1 MAVTSPLTPLGSAL
15 PATTLPD
22 LDGRTVDLAAF
33 AAGKPLLVVF
43 ACNHCPYVKHVE
55 QALGALIGEY
65 PADRL
70 AAVAIGSND
79 VARYPDDD
87 VPHLREQV
95 ARAGWTFGYLVDGEQ
110 TAAKSFGAVCT
121 PDFFLYDADHRLA
134 YRGAF
139 DASTP
144 GNNQPLTGAEL
155 RAAIDATLVGASVPE
170 PHRPA
175 MGCSIKW
182 KGE

>member
-15 PATTLPD
+15 PVTTLPD
-22 LDGRTVDLAAF
+22 LDGREVDLAAL
-33 AAGKPLLVVF
+33 AAGTPLLVVF

-55 QALGALIGEY
+55 SALGALISEY

-70 AAVAIGSND
+70 TTVAIGSND

-87 VPHLREQV
+87 VPQLREQV

-110 TAAKSFGAVCT
+110 TAAKAFGAVCT
-121 PDFFLYDADHRLA
+121 PDFFLYDAEHRLA

-144 GNNQPLTGAEL
+144 GNNQPLTGEEL
-155 RAAIDATLVGASVPE
+155 RAAIDAVLAGSSIPE